1 MYQKKINKK
10 EIVKRENEQKDLVLS
25 NTLANTLYICK
36 KDILCKKGIFMQ
48 GTPVF
53 LDTDGKASIKNI
65 YDPTQWNKFGHDY
78 KVCFND
84 CCLDRITADNFSEYF
99 EYDRELTLAY
109 ETTRRIANKLAM
121 ESNNYIDYLCNLE
134 PLGFGLAVVILFVF
148 FFMLLKATIAALV
161 TIGFGAFLIGIIG
174 KQFYYQRKRDLVL
187 KEYKEYVELAKQD
200 LKELAYRSENRA
212 ICYWA
217 YANTKNET

>member
-1 MYQKKINKK
+1 MYQKKINEK
-10 EIVKRENEQKDLVLS
+10 EIVKREKEQKDLVLS
-25 NTLANTLYICK
+25 NTLANTLFICK

-65 YDPTQWNKFGHDY
+65 YDPMQWNKYGHDY

-99 EYDRELTLAY
+99 EYNRELTLAY
-109 ETTRRIANKLAM
+109 ENIRRVANKLAI
-121 ESNNYIDYLCNLE
+121 ESNSYIDFLIDLE
-134 PLGFGLAVVILFVF
+134 PLKFGLSLVMLFVF
-148 FFMLLKATIAALV
+148 FFILLKATIAALV

-174 KQFYYQRKRDLVL
+174 KQFYFQRKRDLASKKYREFVA
-187 KEYKEYVELAKQD
+187 LAKQD
-200 LKELAYRSENRA
+200 LKELAYRNESRA
-212 ICYWA
+212 ICYQS
-217 YANTKNET
+217 YVDTKSET